1 MATKQQIMHALS
13 MFARNDIAP
22 NASTSTRRILIRGAA
37 EYADAFPDKAYQI
50 VRNKV
55 DWIDLLLDENGCMD
69 TDAIAAIAPKAFLTE
84 KISFSLGGFDM
95 LIGIDDFQKI
105 LSYL

>member
-1 MATKQQIMHALS
+1 MATKQQIIHALS

-22 NASTSTRRILIRGAA
+22 NASTSTRRIMIRGAA
-37 EYADAFPDKAYQI
+37 EFADAFPDMAYQI

-69 TDAIAAIAPKAFLTE
+69 TDAIAAIAPKAFLSEQITL
-84 KISFSLGGFDM
+84 SLGGFDM